1 MDDQTLHHFMQDLL
15 PIVVMP
21 IMTVAFAWV
30 ISQIIGAFR
39 HRAHL
44 RAQTEFHNRM
54 MEKFSSAEEFTVFLK
69 SEAGRSFFDNLTNE
83 TATPLGKILSSI
95 KTGTILTLLGA
106 GFFILGMTSK
116 TEDAANI
123 LLIICTVTFT
133 LGIGFLLSSAISY
146 RLAKTW
152 GLISADKRQTSGQ
165 PSTTIV

>member
-1 MDDQTLHHFMQDLL
+1 MDDQTLHHFMNDLL
-15 PIVVMP
+15 PMVVIP
-21 IMTVAFAWV
+21 IMTIAFAWV

-54 MEKFSSAEEFTVFLK
+54 VEKFSSAEEFTLFLK
-69 SEAGRSFFDNLTNE
+69 SEAGKSFFDNLTSE
-83 TATPLGKILSSI
+83 PATPLGKILSSI
-95 KTGTILTLLGA
+95 KTGTILTLLGV

-123 LLIICTVTFT
+123 LMIVCTVTFM

-152 GLISADKRQTSGQ
+152 GLIQADKKQTSGQ
-165 PSTTIV
+165 PSTIV

>member
-21 IMTVAFAWV
+21 IMTVACAWV

-44 RAQTEFHNRM
+44 RAQTDFHNRM
-54 MEKFSSAEEFTVFLK
+54 IEKFSSAEEFTVFLK
-69 SEAGRSFFDNLTNE
+69 SEAGNSFFNNLTSE
-83 TATPLGKILSSI
+83 PATPLSKILSSV
-95 KTGTILTLLGA
+95 KTGTILTLLGV

-123 LLIICTVTFT
+123 LMIICTVTFMVG
-133 LGIGFLLSSAISY
+133 LGFLVSSAISY
-146 RLAKTW
+146 RLAKSW
-152 GLISADKRQTSGQ
+152 GLIQADTRQTSNK
-165 PSTTIV
+165 TTTDTV